1 MPRQIGHDQLA
12 RGRISRWTPSAVVPH
27 INRLRELRVA
37 AKRDSDIAHARLQ
50 EMVLDLRLAPGSF
63 VNEQSLASEL
73 GLGRMPVREALARLA
88 KDRFIT
94 IVPRRGILVTTM
106 TLNDVLDMF
115 EAREAI
121 ECGVAY
127 IAATRATNEDLRT
140 LRTLVETVDRAR
152 VTADS
157 EQFLKDDHAVHTFL
171 VHMIR
176 NPLLQDAAD
185 QLLLHTLRFWRL
197 YWKNLPPKTEAML
210 SHAELLA
217 ALEDHDPGKAEQA
230 MRDHLQ
236 KSRQLVQLL
245 F

>member
-1 MPRQIGHDQLA
+1 M
-12 RGRISRWTPSAVVPH
+12 
-27 INRLRELRVA
+27 VA
-37 AKRDSDIAHARLQ
+37 ERDSDIAYARLQ
-50 EMVLDLRLAPGSF
+50 EMVLDLRLMPGAF

-94 IVPRRGILVTTM
+94 IVPRRGIIVTSL
-106 TLNDVLDMF
+106 TLDDVLGMF

-127 IAATRATNEDLRT
+127 IAATRVTDEDLRT
-140 LRTLVETVDRAR
+140 LRGLVETVDRSR
-152 VTADS
+152 VTGDS
-157 EQFLKDDHAVHTFL
+157 EQFLKDDHAVHIFL

-185 QLLLHTLRFWRL
+185 LLLLHALRFWRL

-210 SHAELLA
+210 SHADLLA
-217 ALEDHDPGKAEQA
+217 ALEGHDPVKAEQA
-230 MRDHLQ
+230 MRNHLQ
-236 KSRQLVQLL
+236 TSRQLVQLL

>member
-1 MPRQIGHDQLA
+1 M
-12 RGRISRWTPSAVVPH
+12 
-27 INRLRELRVA
+27 VA
-37 AKRDSDIAHARLQ
+37 ERDSDIAYARLQ
-50 EMVLDLRLAPGSF
+50 EMVLDLRLVPGAF

-73 GLGRMPVREALARLA
+73 SLGRMPVREALARLA

-94 IVPRRGILVTTM
+94 IVPRKGIIVTP
-106 TLNDVLDMF
+106 LALDDVLGMF

-127 IAATRATNEDLRT
+127 IAATRVTDEDVATFRALI
-140 LRTLVETVDRAR
+140 ETVDRSR
-152 VTADS
+152 VTGDS
-157 EQFLKDDHAVHTFL
+157 EQFLKDDHAVHIFL

-185 QLLLHTLRFWRL
+185 LLLLHALRFWRL

-210 SHAELLA
+210 SHADLLA
-217 ALEDHDPGKAEQA
+217 ALEGRDPVKAAQA
-230 MRDHLQ
+230 MRNHLQ
-236 KSRQLVQLL
+236 TSRQLVQLL

>member
-1 MPRQIGHDQLA
+1 
-12 RGRISRWTPSAVVPH
+12 VVA
-27 INRLRELRVA
+27 E
-37 AKRDSDIAHARLQ
+37 RDSDIAYARLQ
-50 EMVLDLRLAPGSF
+50 EMVLDLRLMPGAF

-94 IVPRRGILVTTM
+94 IVPRRGIIVTSL
-106 TLNDVLDMF
+106 TLDDVLGMF

-127 IAATRATNEDLRT
+127 IAAARVTDEDLRT
-140 LRTLVETVDRAR
+140 LRGLVETVDRSR
-152 VTADS
+152 VTGDS
-157 EQFLKDDHAVHTFL
+157 EQFLKDDHAVHIFL
-171 VHMIR
+171 VQMIR

-185 QLLLHTLRFWRL
+185 LLLLHALRFWRL

-210 SHAELLA
+210 SHADLLA
-217 ALEDHDPGKAEQA
+217 ALEGHDPVKAEQA
-230 MRDHLQ
+230 MRNHLQ
-236 KSRQLVQLL
+236 TSRQLVQLL